1 MKYLIYKFRKN
12 KNKNSENNTIHT
24 QSIMQNDLLP

>member
-24 QSIMQNDLLP
+24 QSMKNDLLP